1 MKITTLLKTTL
12 GGLMALSLMTA
23 CGNLGSALTSA
34 SLNTNTLQTQSLN
47 GFVAGG
53 AQKGPH
59 GGRGDQADH
68 QGKGPGRPGMG
79 IGGIDFAGITLS
91 DEQKTALQALREAYK
106 PEQPAAPDS
115 SKQAEIKTQIETAFL
130 SSSFDVSALE
140 TQLSANAPNHE
151 AQLQSQAE
159 LMIKSWQILT
169 AEQKAQVKAKQVE
182 REAQMAER
190 EANRPAQTDLSMP
203 DIAVKGIERLTST
216 LNLTADQQASLK
228 VALEANKPDFENQK
242 TALQANRAAIQAELD
257 AASPSATNLVT
268 LLKANRPEKANHGL
282 AQLAQLH
289 AILTAEQRQS
299 FVDSGLAL
307 GHGAQRRPGGAGGH
321 GVPGGRGEH
330 AGGKGPGFGPG
341 MMPRPGLDMS
351 TTPVEVD
358 ATGTI

>member
-47 GFVAGG
+47 GFAAGG

-59 GGRGDQADH
+59 GDRGGQAGH
-68 QGKGPGRPGMG
+68 QGKGPGMG

-91 DEQKTALQALREAYK
+91 DEQKTALRALHEAYK
-106 PEQPAAPDS
+106 PEQPAAPDT
-115 SKQAEIKTQIETAFL
+115 SKQAEIKAQIETAFL

-140 TQLSANAPNHE
+140 TQLSANAPNHD

-169 AEQKAQVKAKQVE
+169 AEQKNQVKAKQVE

-190 EANRPAQTDLSMP
+190 EASRPAQTDISMTDKGVP
-203 DIAVKGIERLTST
+203 GIERLTST
-216 LNLTADQQASLK
+216 LNLTADQLASIK
-228 VALEANKPDFENQK
+228 AAFEANKPDFESQK
-242 TALQANRAAIQAELD
+242 SAMQANRAAIQAELD
-257 AASPSATNLVT
+257 SASPSATNLVT

-307 GHGAQRRPGGAGGH
+307 GHGAQRGPGGPGGH
-321 GVPGGRGEH
+321 GGPGGRGEH
-330 AGGKGPGFGPG
+330 AGGKGAGFGPG
-341 MMPRPGLDMS
+341 MMPRPGLEMS
-351 TTPVEVD
+351 TTPVAVD
-358 ATGTI
+358 ASGTI

>member
-1 MKITTLLKTTL
+1 MKITSLLKTTL

-47 GFVAGG
+47 GFAAGG

-59 GGRGDQADH
+59 GGRGGQADH
-68 QGKGPGRPGMG
+68 QGRPGGPGMG

-115 SKQAEIKTQIETAFL
+115 SKQAEIKAQIETAFL

-140 TQLSANAPNHE
+140 TQLSANAPNHD
-151 AQLQSQAE
+151 AQLQNQAE

-190 EANRPAQTDLSMP
+190 EANRPAQTELSMP

-228 VALEANKPDFENQK
+228 VALEANKPDFESQK
-242 TALQANRAAIQAELD
+242 TAMQANRTAIQAELD
-257 AASPSATNLVT
+257 AASPSAANLVT

-289 AILTAEQRQS
+289 AILTTEQRQS

-307 GHGAQRRPGGAGGH
+307 GHGAQSGPGGPGGH
-321 GVPGGRGEH
+321 GGPGGRGEH
-330 AGGKGPGFGPG
+330 AGGKGAGFGPG

>member
-34 SLNTNTLQTQSLN
+34 SLDTNSLQTQGLN
-47 GFVAGG
+47 GFAAGG
-53 AQKGPH
+53 SQKGPR
-59 GGRGDQADH
+59 GGQGGH
-68 QGKGPGRPGMG
+68 QDKGPGMG

-106 PEQPAAPDS
+106 PEQPAAPDT
-115 SKQAEIKTQIETAFL
+115 SKQAEIKAQIEAAFL
-130 SSSFDVSALE
+130 STSFDASALE
-140 TQLSANAPNHE
+140 TQLSTNAPNHD

-169 AEQKAQVKAKQVE
+169 AEQKSQVKAKQVE
-182 REAQMAER
+182 RETQMAER
-190 EANRPAQTDLSMP
+190 EANRPDRTDVSMTDKGVP
-203 DIAVKGIERLTST
+203 GIERLTST
-216 LNLTADQQASLK
+216 LNLTAEQQASIK
-228 VALEANKPDFENQK
+228 AAFEANKPDFEGQK
-242 TALQANRAAIQAELD
+242 ATMQANRTAIQAELD
-257 AASPSATNLVT
+257 AASPSAANLVT

-299 FVDSGLAL
+299 FVDTGLAL
-307 GHGAQRRPGGAGGH
+307 GHGAQQMGPGGPGGH
-321 GVPGGRGEH
+321 GGPGGPGGRGEH
-330 AGGKGPGFGPG
+330 GGGKGAGFGPG
-341 MMPRPGLDMS
+341 MPRPGLEMS
-351 TTPVEVD
+351 TTPVAVD